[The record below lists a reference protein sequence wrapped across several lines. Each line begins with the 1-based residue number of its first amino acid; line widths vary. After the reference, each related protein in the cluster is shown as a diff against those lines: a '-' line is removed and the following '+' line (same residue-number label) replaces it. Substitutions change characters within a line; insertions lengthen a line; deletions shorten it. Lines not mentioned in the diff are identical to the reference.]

1 MLNFFAMK
9 IQNLSFVLVAQ
20 EENGPPELVTAGG
33 QLFYSFLIFIFVL
46 CLAYYLTKVVSVK
59 RMQVLNT
66 KNIKI
71 LEMVSLGVGVS
82 LAIVEIGGKHLLVSI
97 SKDKVSLVTEL
108 DKDTL
113 IFNEKGNSNYNF
125 SEQFKKLLNKGKDN
139 DDEII

>member
-20 EENGPPELVTAGG
+20 EENGPPELLTAGG
-33 QLFYSFLIFIFVL
+33 QLFYTFLIFIFIL
-46 CLAYYLTKVVSVK
+46 FLAYYVTKIVATK

-71 LEMVSLGVGVS
+71 LEMISLGVGVS

-108 DKDTL
+108 DKETL
-113 IFNEKGNSNYNF
+113 VFNENGNLNYNF
-125 SEQFKKLLNKGKDN
+125 SEQFKKLLNKGKNN
-139 DDEII
+139 DDEVI

>member
-9 IQNLSFVLVAQ
+9 IQDLSFVLVAQ
-20 EENGPPELVTAGG
+20 EENGPPELVTTGG
-33 QLFYSFLIFIFVL
+33 QLFYSILIFAFVL
-46 CLAYYLTKVVSVK
+46 CLAYYITKVVGTK

-66 KNIKI
+66 KNMRII
-71 LEMVSLGVGVS
+71 EMISLGVGVS
-82 LAIVEIGGKHLLVSI
+82 LAIVEVGGRHLLVSI
-97 SKDKVSLVTEL
+97 SKERVSLVAEL
-108 DKDTL
+108 DKETL